1 MQTRMDQAGLLQA
14 CELGLKLFCFYV
26 DYIVGV
32 GSILWF
38 FLPAKTFHEGLG
50 IFKLP
55 KRGEGTVLMKLLGCC
70 TLGVFIFALA
80 GDVEEHAK
88 LWVGLIPLWLLVLVA
103 QVLGILLG
111 KMNCNLFC
119 FLLVSKS
126 FPAQPCFLKHLGQG
140 DVVRILAIV
149 SDMLMLHT
157 YLKLLHKLKGVLA
170 QALVHGEEL

>member
-32 GSILWF
+32 GSIIFWF
-38 FLPAKTFHEGLG
+38 FSKAKTFHEGLG

-70 TLGVFIFALA
+70 TNGAFIFALA

-88 LWVGLIPLWLLVLVA
+88 LWVGLIPLRLLVLVV

-119 FLLVSKS
+119 FLLVSK
-126 FPAQPCFLKHLGQG
+126 
-140 DVVRILAIV
+140 
-149 SDMLMLHT
+149 
-157 YLKLLHKLKGVLA
+157 
-170 QALVHGEEL
+170 